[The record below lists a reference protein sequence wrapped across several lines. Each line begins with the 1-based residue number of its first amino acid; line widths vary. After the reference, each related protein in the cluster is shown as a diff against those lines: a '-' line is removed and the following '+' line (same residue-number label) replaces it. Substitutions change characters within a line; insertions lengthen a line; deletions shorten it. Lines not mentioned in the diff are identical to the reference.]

1 MTVPIYG
8 SAFVCT
14 AVSGYFG
21 DKVPQWRGVI
31 IAVWLT
37 FSMVCAIVVCA
48 VYDFTARYIL
58 LVLMASGLWAT
69 NAAALSYSSSSIGDM
84 PPEVRGI
91 SLAVINALANL
102 AQIYGSYLF
111 PSSDEPKYLRGFGA
125 IAAMLLVGV
134 VTYLLLHIFVRRRN
148 RSIDGG
154 VPEE

>member
-8 SAFVCT
+8 AAFVCT

-21 DKVPQWRGVI
+21 DKVPQYRGII
-31 IAVWLT
+31 IAGWLT
-37 FSMVCAIVVCA
+37 FSMVCAIVVCV
-48 VYDFTARYIL
+48 VYNFTARYVL

-69 NAAALSYSSSSIGDM
+69 NAGSLSYASSSIGDM

-111 PSSDEPKYLRGFGA
+111 PSEDEPKYIRGFGA
-125 IAAMLLVGV
+125 IAAMLFVGV
-134 VTYLLLHIFVRRRN
+134 AIYALLHVFIRRRN
-148 RSIDGG
+148 KNLLA
-154 VPEE
+154 V

>member
-8 SAFVCT
+8 VAFVCT
-14 AVSGYFG
+14 VVSAYFG

-37 FSMVCAIVVCA
+37 FSMICAIVVCA

-69 NAAALSYSSSSIGDM
+69 NATALSYSSSSISDM

-111 PSSDEPKYLRGFGA
+111 PSSDEPKYIKGFGA
-125 IAAMLLVGV
+125 IAAMLFVGV
-134 VTYLLLHIFVRRRN
+134 ATYFLLHVFIRRRD
-148 RSIDGG
+148 RRFDAGAQG
-154 VPEE
+154 